1 MCQDKSVRHGYKIYS
16 INGCM
21 VMSFKYIAIKKL
33 DSNPMLIYQKSLE
46 MLNEDRSTQKTRK
59 NIGEYLSNYDKRDKF
74 MSIKSLG
81 KQKRKV

>member
-33 DSNPMLIYQKSLE
+33 DSSPILIYQKSLE
-46 MLNEDRSTQKTRK
+46 MLNEDRST
-59 NIGEYLSNYDKRDKF
+59 
-74 MSIKSLG
+74 
-81 KQKRKV
+81 